1 MIENTIA
8 LRIFDFLKNYPPF
21 DLLLK
26 SELLSISNKVKV
38 LYVAAEERIF
48 QQGQTPKTHFFVVRE
63 GAVSLSHVEGE
74 ETTLVERY
82 EEGDIF
88 GVRPLFSSLAYVST
102 AKASEETL
110 LYSISVADF
119 LPFLKKNERID
130 FFFEANFAKSVG
142 KSLSAK
148 SNLQRLPQVLHS
160 HQEYSQFSELQTVM
174 QQPKPVFCTADT
186 TVQEAALLMTK
197 YDTDALIIVNA
208 EERPIGIISDSDFRT
223 HIGTGLHPVSVAVSE
238 IMFPRLVATAP
249 NPTIADIQLL
259 QIRNHIA
266 HICITEDGTLNSKV
280 IGILTDKDLLHAQSN
295 QPVVLVRNIS
305 RATELPKLKQLRD
318 KADEVIQGYLQQEL
332 PITFITNV
340 VTEINYSLM
349 SRIITLA
356 IKQLEDESNLILPDI
371 KFCWMSM
378 GSAGRR
384 EQLLRTDQDNA
395 IIFEDVSP
403 ETYPLIKH
411 YFLSLAKKVN
421 YGLDYC
427 GFSYCSADIMAGNP
441 QWCLSESEWKAQ
453 FSMWINNPGHHEV
466 INASIFF
473 DFDPVYGD
481 TSLTEHLSEHIFEQ
495 LSGNSKDFFLHFMSK
510 HALQNP
516 PPLSFFRSFIV
527 ESNGEHKNEFDIK
540 MRAMRPLID
549 AARILTLEAKFSKI
563 NSTFLRFEKLA
574 TIDAANND
582 LYQSAANAF
591 EILLR
596 YKAVQGLKNSN
607 SGRFFNPADLT
618 KLERLMLKDC
628 FVPIKELQ
636 TVLSYRFRSF

>member
-1 MIENTIA
+1 MENTIA
-8 LRIFDFLKNYPPF
+8 LRIFDFLKEYPPF
-21 DLLLK
+21 NLLRK
-26 SELLSISNKVKV
+26 SELLVVSSRIKV
-38 LYVAAEERIF
+38 LYLAPEEQVFR
-48 QQGQTPKTHFFVVRE
+48 QGEVPKTHFFVVKE
-63 GAVSLSHVEGE
+63 GAVSLSHVAN
-74 ETTLVERY
+74 ETKMLVERY

-88 GVRPLFSSLAYVST
+88 GVRPLFSALAYVST
-102 AKASEETL
+102 AKATEETL
-110 LYSISVADF
+110 LYAIPVADF
-119 LPFLKKNERID
+119 LPYLKKNQQIEL
-130 FFFEANFAKSVG
+130 FFEANFAKSVG

-148 SNLQRLPQVLHS
+148 SNLKQALSPISNHPPLV
-160 HQEYSQFSELQTVM
+160 ELQRIIL
-174 QQPKPVFCTADT
+174 QPKPFFCTLTT
-186 TVQEAALLMTK
+186 TVQEAALLMSK
-197 YDTDALIIVNA
+197 HDADALIVVNEA
-208 EERPIGIISDSDFRT
+208 HQPVGIISDSDFRI
-223 HIGTGLHPVSVAVSE
+223 HIATGLHPIAVAVAE

-259 QIRNHIA
+259 QIRNQIA

-280 IGILTDKDLLHAQSN
+280 IGILTDKHLLQAQSN
-295 QPVVLVRNIS
+295 QPVSLVRS
-305 RATELPKLKQLRD
+305 MGKTSDLAKLKQLRD
-318 KADEVIQGYLQQEL
+318 KADEVIQGYLLQEL
-332 PITFITNV
+332 PISFIINV

-349 SRIITLA
+349 SRILVLSIEA
-356 IKQLEDESNLILPDI
+356 LEKENNLKLPDVR
-371 KFCWMSM
+371 FCWMAM
-378 GSAGRR
+378 GSAGRH

-395 IIFEDVSP
+395 IIFEDVAP
-403 ETYPLIKH
+403 EIYPSIKH

-421 YGLDYC
+421 YGLDAC
-427 GFSYCSADIMAGNP
+427 GFSYCTADIMAGNP
-441 QWCLSESEWKAQ
+441 QWCLSEQEWKAQ

-481 TSLTEHLSEHIFEQ
+481 MSLTERLSQHIFEQ

-563 NSTFLRFEKLA
+563 NNTFQRFEKLA

-607 SGRFFNPADLT
+607 SGRFFNPGDLT